1 MLAEMIDRIVGFA
14 NKQHEFQSMELPGG
28 RERLVRMPGG
38 EVQRIPIPPAPRH
51 HIAGDLES
59 FIGMLEAV
67 SNPEDASAAVFVTP
81 LDAAAF
87 GLDHDVDSVA
97 ICGVFDFEDRRDN
110 VCLMVPFSAALKSLA
125 KLFAPQPQKVVVQ
138 ELRDSL
144 HDVVDAALLPSFRSL
159 DFSRRSDGS
168 RIVEH
173 GRESL
178 GRSVEAAVRSK
189 HGEIPE
195 SIEMDLP
202 IFCGEPFDRFRY
214 RISVSIDIDS
224 ASERIRFIPRGD
236 DLGRCFQKAGE
247 YLASEIHERLSG
259 QLVVVGTI

>member
-1 MLAEMIDRIVGFA
+1 MMQL
-14 NKQHEFQSMELPGG
+14 
-28 RERLVRMPGG
+28 
-38 EVQRIPIPPAPRH
+38 
-51 HIAGDLES
+51 DLEN
-59 FIGMLEAV
+59 LKV
-67 SNPEDASAAVFVTP
+67 
-81 LDAAAF
+81 LDDGRLAAAF
-87 GLDHDVDSVA
+87 
-97 ICGVFDFEDRRDN
+97 E
-110 VCLMVPFSAALKSLA
+110 
-125 KLFAPQPQKVVVQ
+125 Q
-138 ELRDSL
+138 ELR
-144 HDVVDAALLPSFRSL
+144 HVVL
-159 DFSRRSDGS
+159 DLMDRPGDD
-168 RIVEH
+168 
-173 GRESL
+173 RE
-178 GRSVEAAVRSK
+178 RSVTWKVKLK